1 MPSRAQ
7 DGSEV
12 DARTWDGRRL
22 SYDDFLREAPA
33 DGRSREWV
41 DGRVIELSPASDRH
55 QDLQGF
61 LIALLRHWV
70 EAKRCGVVR
79 SQPFQMK
86 TGAHLAGREPDVL
99 FLASEHLDRLRENH
113 LAGPADLAVE
123 IVSPDT
129 RRHDTVEKLREYEE
143 GGVREYWLIDHKPR
157 RFEMRVLEN
166 DGRYRLMEPD
176 ADGVMRS
183 RILEGLWLRSDWLWQ
198 KPLPPLLSILKEWK
212 LV

>member
-1 MPSRAQ
+1 M
-7 DGSEV
+7 
-12 DARTWDGRRL
+12 
-22 SYDDFLREAPA
+22 
-33 DGRSREWV
+33 
-41 DGRVIELSPASDRH
+41 IELRPASDRH

-70 EAKRCGVVR
+70 EEKRCGVVR

-143 GGVREYWLIDHKPR
+143 GASESIGCSITSCGAS
-157 RFEMRVLEN
+157 RFACSRTTAVFGGLGTAVGALVKS
-166 DGRYRLMEPD
+166 DRWAPVTLSATPQVHRGGR
-176 ADGVMRS
+176 
-183 RILEGLWLRSDWLWQ
+183 GLGLAIALRF
-198 KPLPPLLSILKEWK
+198 
-212 LV
+212 